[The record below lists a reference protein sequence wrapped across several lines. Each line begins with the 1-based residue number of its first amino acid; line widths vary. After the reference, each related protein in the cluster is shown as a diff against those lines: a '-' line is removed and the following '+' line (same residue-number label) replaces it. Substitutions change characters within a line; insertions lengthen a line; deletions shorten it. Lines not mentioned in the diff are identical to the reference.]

1 MRALPGLH
9 EGEHLE
15 AFIHR
20 AEAAREERHAVR
32 LLHEVQLA
40 REEVVEID
48 QLRIAVDRLIRA
60 AARRAAGYSAKA
72 VLPARTFC
80 AAPMMPSPPPVMIM

>member
-1 MRALPGLH
+1 MSVSTSK
-9 EGEHLE
+9 

-20 AEAAREERHAVR
+20 AEAAGKERHAVR

-40 REEVVEID
+40 GEEVVEVD
-48 QLRIAVDRLIRA
+48 QLRVAVDRLIRA
-60 AARRAAGYSAKA
+60 LLEGQPDIQAEA
-72 VLPARTFC
+72 VLAPAPFC